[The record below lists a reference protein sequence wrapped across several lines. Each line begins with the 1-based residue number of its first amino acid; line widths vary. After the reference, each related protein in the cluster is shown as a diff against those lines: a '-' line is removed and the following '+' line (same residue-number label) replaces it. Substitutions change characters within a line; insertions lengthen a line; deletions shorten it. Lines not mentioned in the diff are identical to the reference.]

1 MGLNTRLVEAAKV
14 LSEGIAMT
22 GGTARTS
29 LGGEGTAFGWT
40 GGLVPT
46 IADYATP
53 ATADGMTFKAT
64 IVSDTGT
71 PAAVVAKN
79 ASKPTGT
86 QIASSTVSLKKFAGQ
101 GAFALEDSLDA
112 VGLAA
117 AIGSVLGKQ
126 CLKAFETDAIAAL
139 SAGAGTTI
147 GATTDWVQAAANAQA
162 VLLGNGA
169 KPSVLV
175 IPAAVYGAFIAD
187 VIATNAFSQDPE
199 SPVGAL
205 LGTVIHV
212 SSTAP
217 ATHAYMFDSSAV
229 MAVQHSQSPLV
240 IVDCLTGAGTNTA
253 KIILDLVAA
262 AFVASSAGVVK
273 IPASTL
279 MTAEAPS
286 KSRK

>member
-1 MGLNTRLVEAAKV
+1 MALSTSLTDAARLLA
-14 LSEGIAMT
+14 EGINMT

-29 LGGEGTAFGWT
+29 LGGAGTAFGWT

-46 IADYATP
+46 VADYATG

-71 PAAVVAKN
+71 PAAIVAKN
-79 ASKPTGT
+79 ASKPAAT
-86 QIASSTVSLKKFAGQ
+86 QIAASTVTLKKFAGQ

-126 CLKAFETDAIAAL
+126 CMKAFETDAIAAL
-139 SAGAGTTI
+139 SAGAG
-147 GATTDWVQAAANAQA
+147 ATVPTGTDWVALVANAQA
-162 VLLGNGA
+162 ILLGNGA

-175 IPAAVYGAFIAD
+175 IPAAVYGAFMGD

-212 SSTAP
+212 SPTAP
-217 ATHAYMFDSSAV
+217 DTHAYLFDSSAV
-229 MAVQHSQSPLV
+229 LAVQHVQSPLALIDAV
-240 IVDCLTGAGTNTA
+240 SGAATNTA
-253 KIILDLVAA
+253 KIIIDLVAA
-262 AFVASSAGVVK
+262 TFVASSSGVVK
-273 IPASTL
+273 IAAAT
-279 MTAEAPS
+279 
-286 KSRK
+286 